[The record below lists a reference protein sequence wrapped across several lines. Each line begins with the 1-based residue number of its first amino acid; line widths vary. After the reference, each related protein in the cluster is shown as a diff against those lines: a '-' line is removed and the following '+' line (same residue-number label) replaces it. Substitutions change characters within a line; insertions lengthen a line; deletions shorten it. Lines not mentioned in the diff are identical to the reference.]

1 MVTQVGRVDDR
12 AANQAA
18 WDAIQQAKAEGLVDK
33 TDVIETIDYR
43 DYEANV
49 RAFAEAGYDVVVTVG
64 NDAGAA
70 TYTIAAL
77 YPEVYFIG
85 ADQRPS
91 VDRENLTNL
100 VWLVF
105 REDRLGFLAGA
116 LAAGMTKTGKIGAV
130 CGSDAWPP
138 MKSYGDGFMAGVL
151 YINPNVKATVTY
163 HNEVSQNA
171 SLNDPGWGASAANS
185 LLEEGADIVFGVGG
199 TTGNSALEA
208 AASHGAYVIGA
219 DIDQYFALP
228 AAAPRMLTS
237 VLKLVTPGVFD
248 LLKAARD
255 AMDNMIAFRKG
266 IYYGQIDFA
275 PYHELDA
282 LIPAMI
288 KQKMAALPKALLSGD
303 IRPNELFPTP

>member
-1 MVTQVGRVDDR
+1 LVTQVGRVDDQ

-18 WDAIQQAKAEGLVDK
+18 WDAIQQAKAEGLAEK

-49 RAFAEAGYDVVVTVG
+49 RAFVEAGYDVVVTVG

-77 YPEVYFIG
+77 YPKVYFIG
-85 ADQRPS
+85 ADQRSS
-91 VDRENLTNL
+91 VDQENLPNL

-105 REDRLGFLAGA
+105 PEDHLGFLAGA
-116 LAAGMTKTGKIGAV
+116 LAAAMTQTGKVGAV

-151 YINPNVKATVTY
+151 YINPDVKATVTY
-163 HNEVSQNA
+163 HNEVSLNA
-171 SLNDPGWGASAANS
+171 SLYDTGWGEAAANS
-185 LLEEGADIVFGVGG
+185 LLDEGADIVFGVGG
-199 TTGNSALEA
+199 TTGSSALES
-208 AASHGAYVIGA
+208 AASRGAYVIGA

-237 VLKLVTPGVFD
+237 VHKLVKPGVFN

-255 AMDNMIAFRKG
+255 SLDNKSAFREG
-266 IYYGQIDFA
+266 IYYGQIDFS
-275 PYHELDA
+275 PYHELDK
-282 LIPAMI
+282 LIPATM
-288 KQKMAALPKALLSGD
+288 KQQMAALLKDLLSGD
-303 IRPNELFPTP
+303 IRPNELIPTP